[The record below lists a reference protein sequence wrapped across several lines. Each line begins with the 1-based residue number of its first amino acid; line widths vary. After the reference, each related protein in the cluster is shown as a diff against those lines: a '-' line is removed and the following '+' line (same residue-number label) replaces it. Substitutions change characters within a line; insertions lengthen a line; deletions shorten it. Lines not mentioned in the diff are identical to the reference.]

1 MIFVETYLWSYL
13 LVRLILIRA
22 SHASCR
28 ETCIFRPTRRGQK
41 SKLQGTRIYSGALL
55 VHSKSRDSGIRF
67 YSPGIWSVARDIYTT
82 CARAFT
88 SRIVSPIGSHFSRA
102 IDALRRISF
111 LFFFLHD
118 VTRVDNFHA
127 GGEEGEA
134 KEKKEKKEITA
145 RKSAVLLPTRI
156 RVAQTHQITV
166 PSDGRVPLTFRPRR
180 LSSYWRLFF
189 LFVPAARGGT
199 LFLAPAF
206 SRRFPRVYSTRRK
219 SHLPTEGP
227 TPEGLYNDTRVI
239 DTFFT
244 MRLGWLY

>member
-1 MIFVETYLWSYL
+1 MPFL
-13 LVRLILIRA
+13 LIK
-22 SHASCR
+22 
-28 ETCIFRPTRRGQK
+28 FW
-41 SKLQGTRIYSGALL
+41 
-55 VHSKSRDSGIRF
+55 DSGIRF
-67 YSPGIWSVARDIYTT
+67 YSPGIWSNIARAIFTPR
-82 CARAFT
+82 AHAFT
-88 SRIVSPIGSHFSRA
+88 SRIVSPIGSHFSA
-102 IDALRRISF
+102 IDALRCIFS
-111 LFFFLHD
+111 FFFLRD

-127 GGEEGEA
+127 GGRGERGEGAEE
-134 KEKKEKKEITA
+134 EKDN
-145 RKSAVLLPTRI
+145 RKSVVLLPTRI

-219 SHLPTEGP
+219 SHLPTEGQ

-244 MRLGWLY
+244 MRLRRLY

>member
-1 MIFVETYLWSYL
+1 MIVPARSLDLDPGFTRELPWNVYISSDQA
-13 LVRLILIRA
+13 RA
-22 SHASCR
+22 KVKITRDAN
-28 ETCIFRPTRRGQK
+28 IFRCPSCSFEIPGF
-41 SKLQGTRIYSGALL
+41 
-55 VHSKSRDSGIRF
+55 RDSFLQPRDLISR
-67 YSPGIWSVARDIYTT
+67 ARYLHHV
-82 CARAFT
+82 CARVYIAYRVSDRIAFL
-88 SRIVSPIGSHFSRA
+88 SCNRRA
-102 IDALRRISF
+102 APYF
-111 LFFFLHD
+111 FFFFFLHD